1 LVFSLIHSQ
10 PENYVY
16 NWNDNLTEESHIYR
30 NANLIIFSVAVASAL
45 LLFFVF
51 HPDIVRIG
59 QESPILINI
68 MFAPTFAIGFIYGM
82 KITQKVVNPAEIR
95 SPFKRGFVKIL
106 LFFFVIGGLFSSV
119 NFALSGGGLM
129 PDASLL
135 NDGLIQWF
143 SDLITSNGG
152 ATFLIVSSI
161 TLMGSATK
169 RIVGLGG
176 KINSLFTF
184 VGTFVFFM
192 MIALS
197 LSHSDPTNSEIY
209 LYTFY
214 QSGIIGGSLFQM
226 NRLTSNL
233 NMWEDYKNGFF

>member
-1 LVFSLIHSQ
+1 M
-10 PENYVY
+10 Y
-16 NWNDNLTEESHIYR
+16 NWNDNLTESQIYR
-30 NANLIIFSVAVASAL
+30 NGNLIIFGVAAVSAL
-45 LLFFVF
+45 LLFFIF
-51 HPDIVRIG
+51 HPYIVKIG

-68 MFAPTFAIGFIYGM
+68 MFAPSAAIGFIYGM

-95 SPFKRGFVKIL
+95 SPFKRGFVKIM

-119 NFALSGGGLM
+119 NFALSGGGMM

-135 NDGLIQWF
+135 NDGLILWIN
-143 SDLITSNGG
+143 DLITSNGG

-161 TLMGSATK
+161 TLMGSATR

-176 KINSLFTF
+176 KINRLFTF
-184 VGTFVFFM
+184 VGTFIFFT

-197 LSHSDPTNSEIY
+197 LTHSDPTNSEVY

>member
-1 LVFSLIHSQ
+1 M
-10 PENYVY
+10 Y
-16 NWNDNLTEESHIYR
+16 NWNDNLTESQIYR
-30 NANLIIFSVAVASAL
+30 NGNLIIFGTAAVSAVI
-45 LLFFVF
+45 LFFIF
-51 HPDIVRIG
+51 HPAIIAIG

-68 MFAPTFAIGFIYGM
+68 MFVPAFAIGFIYGM
-82 KITQKVVNPAEIR
+82 KITEKIVNPAEIR
-95 SPFKRGFVKIL
+95 SSFKRGLVKIL

-119 NFALSGGGLM
+119 NFALSGGSLM

-135 NDGLIQWF
+135 NDGLIPWLN
-143 SDLITSNGG
+143 DLITSNGG

-161 TLMGSATK
+161 TLMGSATR

-176 KINSLFTF
+176 KINRLFTF
-184 VGTFVFFM
+184 VGTFIFFT

-197 LSHSDPTNSEIY
+197 LTHSDPTNSEVY